1 VTATAT
7 TEADRDLRDLREAAP
22 EEYPELRVDPGLKEA
37 AAGPNIVS
45 LRSAVNAPKGERVPA
60 FSINGRVYTILT
72 RPKTNAGLKYIHL
85 ARTKGAEIAVD
96 FMLETLL
103 GTEGY
108 EALMDFDDLTEADLT
123 AVIEAASR
131 IMAGAVEA
139 PKDKPQR
146 ASRRSAG

>member
-1 VTATAT
+1 MTATAT
-7 TEADRDLRDLREAAP
+7 TDRYEAA
-22 EEYPELRVDPGLKEA
+22 EDAPELRVDPGLREA

-45 LRSAVNAPKGERVPA
+45 LRSAVNPPKDARVPA
-60 FSINGRVYTILT
+60 FSINGQVYTILT
-72 RPKTNAGLKYIHL
+72 RPRTNVGLKYIHL

-108 EALMDFDDLTEADLT
+108 QALMDFDDLTEADLT

-139 PKDKPQR
+139 PKDKPR
-146 ASRRSAG
+146 SASRRSAG

>member
-7 TEADRDLRDLREAAP
+7 TPARDLREAAP
-22 EEYPELRVDPGLKEA
+22 EEYPELRIEAELNALKNE
-37 AAGPNIVS
+37 AAGPGIVS
-45 LRSAVNAPKGERVPA
+45 LRSAANPPRAERVPA
-60 FSINGRVYTILT
+60 FSINGTVYTILT
-72 RPKTNAGLKYIHL
+72 RPRTNVGLKYIHL

-108 EALMDFDDLTEADLT
+108 AALMDFDDLTEADLT

-131 IMAGAVEA
+131 VMAGAVET
-139 PKDKPQR
+139 PKEKPQR